1 MHIADTGS
9 CVWQEIA
16 KKMNVKSDFLDSY
29 LGVVTLLCS
38 TALTEALYG
47 SNTDVVELTAGN
59 FDGKV
64 IQSDDIWLV
73 EFYAPW

>member
-1 MHIADTGS
+1 MCS
-9 CVWQEIA
+9 
-16 KKMNVKSDFLDSY
+16 KKSRKNECLKWFFSNFY
-29 LGVVTLLCS
+29 LGVTVLCS
-38 TALTEALYG
+38 VVLTEALYG
-47 SNTDVVELTAGN
+47 SNSDVVELTAGN